1 MGSRNKFGWLSI
13 ANVTSHQKVT
23 ETSNEIPLRLVA
35 RAFSSLFAQKKF
47 DWRLAAFSEMTYS
60 RFA

>member
-13 ANVTSHQKVT
+13 ANVTSHQKAT

-47 DWRLAAFSEMTYS
+47 DSAQDDRLIVYLQ
-60 RFA
+60 

>member
-13 ANVTSHQKVT
+13 ANVTSHQKAT

-35 RAFSSLFAQKKF
+35 RAFAPLSHFAKV
-47 DWRLAAFSEMTYS
+47 RLRASPCAQND
-60 RFA
+60 R